1 MPTFLKNFTKN
12 WRWRSINAYFWVM
25 WKQKVM
31 NKAYRL
37 YDKTKKSVIL
47 IRYAIFN
54 EVTMVLKEGEPI
66 IDASVY
72 DLIEGQN

>member
-1 MPTFLKNFTKN
+1 
-12 WRWRSINAYFWVM
+12 
-25 WKQKVM
+25 M